1 MAHAYKLYDFMFFPE
16 AYKLRDI
23 VILSYLGQ
31 RFPQPIQSLTPFS
44 ISFDDVQVQLLQF
57 DKKCI
62 TTKFIPASLNMTLV
76 SLGTLGTGTI
86 DKNSIIESKGCALI
100 R

>member
-1 MAHAYKLYDFMFFPE
+1 M
-16 AYKLRDI
+16 RDI

-57 DKKCI
+57 DKKSI
-62 TTKFIPASLNMTLV
+62 TAKFTPAALNMTLV
-76 SLGTLGTGTI
+76 SLGTSTTGNI
-86 DKNSIIESKGCALI
+86 DKNSIIESKGCGLI
-100 R
+100 RYILG